1 MTKAELKPKD
11 FASLRDIAER
21 LGSVVEGLAV
31 EPMEAL
37 PAARQ
42 LLDDL
47 KTLLPKRSIAELVD
61 TEFQA
66 SIGLLAEISG
76 HANLA
81 MIIGRGRY
89 DGQVKMMWTSEFRIS
104 DHPMENVFPRWD
116 LPPIIPAEGIP
127 LDVDRMTFERPVIID
142 TKQAQDAEPIDAEW
156 DEPEP
161 QPEKITTAPKPPAE
175 KYAEATDAAPK
186 EEPAEDYFRPLTYE
200 EFCALPNRSIV
211 TTDVKSTGGTLEGV
225 RTRKGRWRMSDMPDS
240 CSDKE
245 AWEEFTDSAAGN
257 PINLVVGSHES

>member
-31 EPMEAL
+31 EPLEAL

-47 KTLLPKRSIAELVD
+47 KMLLPKRSIAELVD
-61 TEFQA
+61 SEFVA
-66 SIGLLAEISG
+66 SIGLLAEIRG

-89 DGQVKMMWTSEFRIS
+89 DGQVKMMWTVDCSIS
-104 DHPMENVFPRWD
+104 DYPMDTVFPRWD

-127 LDVDRMTFERPVIID
+127 SDVDRLTFERPVLID
-142 TKQAQDAEPIDAEW
+142 TKHVQIVEPVDAEW
-156 DEPEP
+156 AETES
-161 QPEKITTAPKPPAE
+161 QPEKITPAPKPPAE
-175 KYAEATDAAPK
+175 EYPEAAEATPK
-186 EEPAEDYFRPLTYE
+186 DEPAEDSLTPLTYE

-211 TTDVKSTGGTLEGV
+211 TTDVQSTGGTLEGV